1 MNPFHW
7 AFDKLYPAIRFYHET
22 VKDNAWF
29 TQITP
34 TLWLGGAP
42 TMPKDYDVLVANGIK
57 AVVDIRT
64 ERRDDEA
71 FYAAQGIDY
80 LHINVLDMG
89 VPNSAD
95 LTRSVA
101 FIRKYVEQEQPVLIH
116 CAKGRGR
123 SAVTLAAY
131 LMKYHNMS
139 FPEAVAFMKA
149 KRRLVKQEPRHQKSA
164 ENWFATQSVDTV
176 SP

>member
-1 MNPFHW
+1 MMNPFHW
-7 AFDKLYPAIRFYHET
+7 AFDKLYPVIRYYHET
-22 VKDNAWF
+22 ISGNDWF

-34 TLWLGGAP
+34 QLWLGGAP
-42 TMPKDYDVLVANGIK
+42 TKPSDYQFLVDNGIK

-71 FYAAQGIDY
+71 FYAEHGVTY

-95 LTRSVA
+95 LSRSVA
-101 FIRKYVEQEQPVLIH
+101 FIREQVEQNRPVLIH

-131 LMKYHNMS
+131 LMKYHDMR
-139 FPEAVAFMKA
+139 FDEAVAFMKG
-149 KRRLVKQEPRHQKSA
+149 KRRLVKQEPRHRKSA
-164 ENWFATQSVDTV
+164 EAWIATQPDTAAA
-176 SP
+176 

>member
-22 VKDNAWF
+22 VKGNEWF

-34 TLWLGGAP
+34 ELWLGGAP
-42 TMPKDYDVLVANGIK
+42 TTQRDYDVLLKHGIK
-57 AVVDIRT
+57 AVVDIRA

-71 FYAAQGIDY
+71 FYTREGIAY
-80 LHINVLDMG
+80 LHINILDMG

-95 LTRSVA
+95 LTQSTA
-101 FIRKYVEQEQPVLIH
+101 FIRENVEQGNIVLIH

-123 SAVTLAAY
+123 SAVTMAAY
-131 LMKYHNMS
+131 LMKYHEMN
-139 FPEAVAFMKA
+139 FDEAVAFMKS
-149 KRRLVKQEPRHQKSA
+149 KRRLVKQEPRHRKSA
-164 ENWFATQSVDTV
+164 EAWFASIT
-176 SP
+176 P